1 MSERRAFIGVIKLGE
16 ADKQCLSLQAK
27 EVRRRFPVELWL
39 LNDLVNENGWRYERI
54 VENKNGFLEMPILT
68 AYLNGGRTIG
78 DGHNFQ
84 EETDADGNPAPSFTR
99 ATDERIVGVMSARP
113 DDIRAE
119 RADSTTWIVG
129 KGFIYSWYAKE
140 LVNKI
145 GRYTEQGRDI
155 PISIETLVTQSR
167 MDGEVEVEEEYEIL
181 GVTILGDHVA
191 PAVTGARISALSI
204 SESEYREMKVRA
216 ASLLKQDNE
225 HNESEEVKTLEI
237 FTKKMCEK
245 LQPKFT
251 EHRVLAAVRSDD
263 GVIHV
268 ALCGKDYTMARY
280 DMGSENDTVVP
291 ANIVACQAMADFG
304 IGEGVDL
311 SSTFD
316 ELTAEVARLNTALEA
331 ANKTITE
338 RDNQITAMREA
349 ENKRRVNAAK
359 AVAKATLAAFNANRT
374 EKIAD
379 NEIDQICADIDKGCY
394 TAMVNEDGEWC
405 GDAAV
410 EEKVYAKC
418 ARKVQEADAE
428 AAKKAKTTYTYDQIQ
443 NGEKSG
449 ESGITKLLRDRG
461 ILD

>member
-1 MSERRAFIGVIKLGE
+1 MSERRTFTGKIRLLA
-16 ADKQCLSLQAK
+16 A

-68 AYLNGGRTIG
+68 AYVNGGRTIG

-84 EETDADGNPAPSFTR
+84 EETDADGNPSPSFTR

-113 DDIRAE
+113 DDIRTE
-119 RADSTTWIVG
+119 RADNTTWIVG

-181 GVTILGDHVA
+181 GVTILGDHVP
-191 PAVTGARISALSI
+191 PAVTGARIFALNL
-204 SESEYREMKVRA
+204 SEREFREMRVRA

-225 HNESEEVKTLEI
+225 NESEEVKTLEVY
-237 FTKKMCEK
+237 TKKMCDK
-245 LQPKFT
+245 LQEKFP
-251 EHRVLAAVRSDD
+251 EHRVLAAVRTDE
-263 GVIHV
+263 GVIRV

-280 DMGSENDTVVP
+280 EMGSENDTVVP
-291 ANIVACQAMADFG
+291 ANIVACQATADFG

-311 SSTFD
+311 SQLFD
-316 ELTAEVARLNTALEA
+316 EMAHEVARLNSELETATKA
-331 ANKTITE
+331 VTE
-338 RDNQITAMREA
+338 RDSQISAMREA
-349 ENKRRVNAAK
+349 ENKRRVSAAK
-359 AVAKATLAAFNANRT
+359 AVAKATLAAFNANRS
-374 EKIAD
+374 EKIAEC
-379 NEIDQICADIDKGCY
+379 EIDEICAEIDRGCY
-394 TAMVNEDGEWC
+394 TAMVDAEGEWC
-405 GDAAV
+405 GDAIV

-428 AAKKAKTTYTYDQIQ
+428 AARKAKATYSYDQFSKA
-443 NGEKSG
+443 EKSG
-449 ESGITKLLRDRG
+449 ESGLAKLLRDRG